1 MTRIYWDSMLF
12 IYLLEGNPIFGPK
25 VHKILNR
32 IVSRGDALSTSVF
45 SIGEILTGPRR
56 RGSTSGVD
64 AVKQYFLSG
73 AVEILPFTEA
83 TADRYSVIRS
93 ANKVSQADGI
103 HLAAAAEAGVD
114 VFVTNDVDLRKLS
127 IPGIKFFADLDGKM
141 F

>member
-1 MTRIYWDSMLF
+1 MLF

-114 VFVTNDVDLRKLS
+114 VFVTNDVELRKLS

>member
-1 MTRIYWDSMLF
+1 MLF
-12 IYLLEGNPIFGPK
+12 IYLLEGHPTFGPK
-25 VHKILNR
+25 VRKILSR

-56 RGSTSGVD
+56 RGSDSGAD

-73 AVEILPFTEA
+73 AVEILPFTEE
-83 TADRYSVIRS
+83 TADRYTLIRG
-93 ANKVSQADGI
+93 ANKISQADGI
-103 HLAAAAEAGVD
+103 HLATAAVAGVD
-114 VFVTNDVDLRKLS
+114 VFVTNDGDLRKLS